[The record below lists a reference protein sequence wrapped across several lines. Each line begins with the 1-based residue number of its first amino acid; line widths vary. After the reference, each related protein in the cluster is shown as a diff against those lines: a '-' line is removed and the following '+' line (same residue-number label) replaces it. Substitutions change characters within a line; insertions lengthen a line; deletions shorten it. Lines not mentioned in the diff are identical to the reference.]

1 MRDAGSGSI
10 LLQRLVELLIIVG
23 TASLIYYQKITEEGT
38 LTWAALRYRSEF
50 PFLAGALLGLVE
62 LGLRKQRRRV
72 GQWTA
77 AEKLVFF
84 SLGFY
89 LLSCTNA
96 TVLSFVKFHLLFDSR
111 GFANFSKT
119 ALAIALLALTYAHAK
134 DNRVFYQWL
143 ARALYAFPL
152 LSVALGIVFLVDPSA
167 YRYVLGAP
175 SLFAGNDPRFQ
186 GLTSNPL
193 QVSLGS
199 LVAIS
204 FLWPATILSAHR
216 GAWMW
221 SGVGLACIE
230 GLTLV
235 VFWAMARSAVIVLVL
250 LLVLVAPIMLRRLR
264 APFLHYVAAMVVIA
278 LLLFSAW
285 RLLSSQDAAA
295 LAWRFNPAA
304 GVDRLDIWKYFARVA
319 LANPLGVG
327 FNYEQ
332 KFLFLN
338 PYQPGINAQNNL
350 LSAWMFGG
358 LFAVIA
364 VLAFLWGCCRAIAAE
379 FTRSAGHEDYA
390 LYAGTVTA
398 FLTLWTVSLISGL
411 LFADFTHSILAAM
424 VISGVPQA
432 AR

>member
-1 MRDAGSGSI
+1 MRDVRSGS
-10 LLQRLVELLIIVG
+10 LVLQRLVEFLIIIG
-23 TASLIYYQKITEEGT
+23 TASLIYYRKITDEGT

-50 PFLAGALLGLVE
+50 PFLAGALLGMIE
-62 LGLRKQRRRV
+62 LALRRQRRRV

-77 AEKLVFF
+77 VEKLVFF

-89 LLSCTNA
+89 LLSCLNA
-96 TVLSFVKFHLLFDSR
+96 TVLSFVKFHLGFDSR

-119 ALAIALLALTYAHAK
+119 ALAIALLSITYAHVK
-134 DNRVFYQWL
+134 DNRAFYQWL
-143 ARALYAFPL
+143 ARALYVFPL
-152 LSVALGIVFLVDPSA
+152 LSVALGIVFLADSSA
-167 YRYVLGAP
+167 YQYTLGGP
-175 SLFAGNDPRFQ
+175 PLFSGNDPRFQ

-193 QVSLGS
+193 QVSLSS
-199 LVAIS
+199 LVAIA

-216 GAWMW
+216 NAWIW
-221 SGVGLACIE
+221 AGVGLVCIE

-264 APFLHYVAAMVVIA
+264 APFLHYVAALVVIA

-304 GVDRLDIWKYFARVA
+304 GVDRMDIWKYFARVA

-358 LFAVIA
+358 LFAVVA
-364 VLAFLWGCCRAIAAE
+364 VLAFLWGCCRSIAAE
-379 FTRSAGHEDYA
+379 FNRGAGHENFA
-390 LYAGTVTA
+390 LYAGAVTA
-398 FLTLWTVSLISGL
+398 FLTLWTVSLTSGI
-411 LFADFTHSILAAM
+411 LFGDFTHSILAAM
-424 VISGVPQA
+424 VLSGVPQV